1 MIKIT
6 KENFHPGQI
15 CASGQCFRMDPAG
28 ERRYALTA
36 SAYYLEIEEL
46 GDGSFLFSCTEEEF
60 EKFWRGYFDMDGDYG
75 ACIRAIDP
83 GDVYLMDAAR
93 FGSGI
98 RILRQDLW
106 EMIVSFIVSQQN
118 NIRRIKKILE
128 LLSQRYGTKMTVL
141 QEKEYYAFPR
151 PEELA
156 RADEEALR
164 ACNLGYRSRY
174 IKSTV
179 NSVLSGE
186 ADLEKI
192 KGMCYQEAREELM
205 KLSGVG
211 EKVADCIC
219 LFALH
224 HLEAFPVDTH
234 IKKVLKKNYPQGF
247 PFEKYKGSEGILQQ
261 YIFYYDLQHP
271 EIRDRKQ

>member
-15 CASGQCFRMDPAG
+15 CASGQCFRMDPVG
-28 ERRYALTA
+28 EKRYALIA
-36 SAYYLEIEEL
+36 SGYYLEIEEV
-46 GDGSFLFSCTEEEF
+46 GDQSFLFSCTREEF
-60 EKFWRGYFDMDGDYG
+60 EKFWRGYFDMDGDYS

-83 GDVYLMDAAR
+83 RDSYLMDAAR

-128 LLSQRYGTKMTVL
+128 LLSQRYGTKMTDL
-141 QEKEYYAFPR
+141 QGKEYYAFPK

-156 RADEEALR
+156 QADEDAFR

-174 IKSTV
+174 IKNTV

-192 KGMCYQEAREELM
+192 KGMCYQEARKELM

-261 YIFYYDLQHP
+261 YIFYYDPQHS
-271 EIRDRKQ
+271 EI

>member
-1 MIKIT
+1 
-6 KENFHPGQI
+6 
-15 CASGQCFRMDPAG
+15 
-28 ERRYALTA
+28 
-36 SAYYLEIEEL
+36 
-46 GDGSFLFSCTEEEF
+46 
-60 EKFWRGYFDMDGDYG
+60 MDGDYG